1 MLRLLALSLA
11 LLVLLSACGGAGG
24 EALPADGEQI
34 SWERAVELLYAGEV
48 VSVLQLH
55 SREVRMGLSNGAMV
69 TTIAP
74 ELDLVFDVMME
85 CGAPC
90 ADIMVAME

>member
-1 MLRLLALSLA
+1 MFRLVAASLA
-11 LLVLLSACGGAGG
+11 LLVLFSACGGAGG

-34 SWERAVELLYAGEV
+34 SWERAVELILAGEV
-48 VSVLQLH
+48 EAVFQTHSLEVTLVL
-55 SREVRMGLSNGAMV
+55 ENGASV
-69 TTIAP
+69 QTTEPSI
-74 ELDLVFDVMME
+74 DLVFAIVEE